1 MTAGITTPRPET
13 PLAAADRPTPRMS
26 RRTRIPRSPKVI
38 AGLAIL
44 ALFAVIAVIGPL
56 IAPYSPN
63 ETGIYCRAACSGAK
77 AAAAWLQTIVV
88 HPAEQVCNAAGTVCF
103 SSPAVLAFLPKPPS
117 GTHWLGTTVFAQ
129 DVWSQL
135 LVSTRATLLVGF
147 VAGAIATAL
156 SVIVG
161 VSAGYLGGN
170 ADEGLSLLSNV
181 FLAIPGLPL
190 LIVLASYV
198 PSAGANVVLIALI
211 VAATGWAYGARVLRA
226 QTLSLRNRD
235 FVEAARVSGEGRMR
249 IIVVEV
255 LPNLLPIVA
264 SSFLFTTLYAVGAY
278 VALAFLGLAGA
289 PNATPAGLW
298 NWGEMLQQAYPQ
310 DAVAS
315 GWWWWWLP
323 PGFCIAL
330 LGMGLARLNFVIDE
344 FVNPRLRAA
353 GLSRRSAR
361 RAGIRFRPRLGITPV
376 MHRQGT
382 AGRQLAATA
391 AAMSATGPAAPTAAG
406 SHRTS
411 P

>member
-1 MTAGITTPRPET
+1 MTTGVTTSLTENPLVTAGLQPPHWK
-13 PLAAADRPTPRMS
+13 PGS
-26 RRTRIPRSPKVI
+26 RALRLPRSPKVI
-38 AGLAIL
+38 VGLAIL
-44 ALFAVIAVIGPL
+44 ALFAVIAVIGPM

-63 ETGIYCRAACSGAK
+63 ETGIYCRTACSGAQ

-88 HPAEQVCNAAGTVCF
+88 HPAEQVCNAAGICF
-103 SSPAVLAFLPKPPS
+103 GSPAVLAFVPKPPS
-117 GTHWLGTTVFAQ
+117 SAHWLGTTVFAQ

-135 LVSTRATLLVGF
+135 LASTRATLLVGF
-147 VAGAIATAL
+147 IAGAIATAL
-156 SVIVG
+156 AVLVG
-161 VSAGYLGGN
+161 VTAGYLGGN

-198 PSAGANVVLIALI
+198 PSAGANVIIIALI
-211 VAATGWAYGARVLRA
+211 VAVTGWAYGARVLRA

-235 FVEAARVSGEGRMR
+235 FVEAARVSGEGRLR

-264 SSFLFTTLYAVGAY
+264 STFLFTTLYAVGAY
-278 VALAFLGLAGA
+278 IALAFLGLAGA

-298 NWGEMLQQAYPQ
+298 NWGEMLEQAYPQ
-310 DAVAS
+310 NAVAS

-330 LGMGLARLNFVIDE
+330 LGMGLALLNFGIDE

-361 RAGIRFRPRLGITPV
+361 RAGISFRPRLGITPV
-376 MHRQGT
+376 MHRRGT
-382 AGRQLAATA
+382 GGRQSAATA
-391 AAMSATGPAAPTAAG
+391 AASDAAG
-406 SHRTS
+406 SEGPLR
-411 P
+411 

>member
-1 MTAGITTPRPET
+1 MSTGITTALSET
-13 PLAAADRPTPRMS
+13 PLAGAAPQPRRSPVRS
-26 RRTRIPRSPKVI
+26 RALRLPRSPKVI

-44 ALFAVIAVIGPL
+44 ALFAVIAVIGPM

-63 ETGIYCRAACSGAK
+63 ETGVYCRTACSGAQ

-88 HPAEQVCNAAGTVCF
+88 HPAEQVCNTAGICF
-103 SSPAVLAFLPKPPS
+103 GSPAVLAFVPKPPS
-117 GTHWLGTTVFAQ
+117 SAHWLGTTVFAQ

-135 LVSTRATLLVGF
+135 LASTRATLLVGF
-147 VAGAIATAL
+147 IAGAIATAL
-156 SVIVG
+156 SVLVG
-161 VSAGYLGGN
+161 VTAGYLGGN

-198 PSAGANVVLIALI
+198 PSAGANVIIIALI

-264 SSFLFTTLYAVGAY
+264 STFLFTTLYAVGAY

-310 DAVAS
+310 NAVAS

-330 LGMGLARLNFVIDE
+330 LGMGLALLNFGIDE

-361 RAGIRFRPRLGITPV
+361 RAGISFRPRLGITPV
-376 MHRQGT
+376 MHRRGTVAQQPAT
-382 AGRQLAATA
+382 AGA
-391 AAMSATGPAAPTAAG
+391 AADGGGAQGPPT
-406 SHRTS
+406 
-411 P
+411 